1 MFMLDILFRNSV
13 SARET
18 LQGRPRGAFTFT
30 SEKEKKKF
38 TKIIVA
44 IIRTICY
51 CAWLCVKHFLCIV
64 SSPRTPINEVKSLS
78 RVRLFATPWTV
89 AFGLVCP
96 WDSPG
101 NNTGVGCHF
110 LRQGNFPTQGSNP
123 GLPHYRQTLCRL
135 SYEALF
141 FLFCGRRFRDLSGSS
156 VQGISQARI
165 LERVAISSSRGSSLP
180 GDVSCLGRRII
191 YF

>member
-13 SARET
+13 SAWET

-78 RVRLFATPWTV
+78 RVWLFVTSWTV
-89 AFGLVCP
+89 A
-96 WDSPG
+96 SI
-101 NNTGVGCHF
+101 H
-110 LRQGNFPTQGSNP
+110 
-123 GLPHYRQTLCRL
+123 
-135 SYEALF
+135 
-141 FLFCGRRFRDLSGSS
+141 
-156 VQGISQARI
+156 GIFQARV
-165 LERVAISSSRGSSLP
+165 LECVAISFSRGTSRP
-180 GDVSCLGRRII
+180 RDRTRVSRIVGQCFTVWATREAGARNSDFI
-191 YF
+191 